1 MTEFNI
7 KPAGVE
13 GASSSSTPSEVQKP
27 NSTGANRESF
37 TDTLKEALEEVNDLQ
52 NRSTEEIERVLDGD
66 LKDVHSA
73 MLALQKA
80 DLSFQLM
87 LQVRNK
93 LVQAYRDI
101 MRMG

>member
-1 MTEFNI
+1 MSDIPI
-7 KPAGVE
+7 KPIGPAQGPGEVRKPDEAKGAGF
-13 GASSSSTPSEVQKP
+13 SE
-27 NSTGANRESF
+27 TLEEA
-37 TDTLKEALEEVNDLQ
+37 LKEVNELQ
-52 NRSTEEIERVLDGD
+52 NRSTEEIGQALDGD

-93 LVQAYRDI
+93 LVQAYRDV
-101 MRMG
+101 MRMQG

>member
-1 MTEFNI
+1 MTDVPI
-7 KPAGVE
+7 KPISGVE
-13 GASSSSTPSEVQKP
+13 ASQAAERVASPAAEGFSE
-27 NSTGANRESF
+27 
-37 TDTLKEALEEVNDLQ
+37 TLKEALEEVNELQ
-52 NRSTEEIERVLDGD
+52 NRSTEEIGQALEGD

-93 LVQAYRDI
+93 LVQAYKDV
-101 MRMG
+101 MRMQG

>member
-1 MTEFNI
+1 MAEFPVKPIGAIEPTEI
-7 KPAGVE
+7 ARP
-13 GASSSSTPSEVQKP
+13 SSTEKG
-27 NSTGANRESF
+27 GAGFSSALR
-37 TDTLKEALEEVNDLQ
+37 EALEEVNELQ
-52 NRSTEEIERVLDGD
+52 NQSTEEIGRALEGD

-93 LVQAYRDI
+93 LVQAYRDV
-101 MRMG
+101 MRMQG

>member
-1 MTEFNI
+1 MSDIPI
-7 KPAGVE
+7 KPVSGPLSREVQEPKPNE
-13 GASSSSTPSEVQKP
+13 GAGFASTLEE
-27 NSTGANRESF
+27 A
-37 TDTLKEALEEVNDLQ
+37 LKEVNALQ
-52 NRSTEEIERVLDGD
+52 NQSTEEIGRALQGD
-66 LKDVHSA
+66 LTDVHSA

-101 MRMG
+101 MRM

>member
-1 MTEFNI
+1 MSDIPI
-7 KPAGVE
+7 KPV
-13 GASSSSTPSEVQKP
+13 GAAE
-27 NSTGANRESF
+27 STGEVKPAPSGKSEGFSE
-37 TDTLKEALEEVNDLQ
+37 TLKEALEEVNELQ
-52 NRSTEEIERVLDGD
+52 NRSTEEIGRALEGD

-93 LVQAYRDI
+93 LVQAYRDV
-101 MRMG
+101 MRMQG

>member
-1 MTEFNI
+1 MSDIPI
-7 KPAGVE
+7 KPV
-13 GASSSSTPSEVQKP
+13 GAPQGLSEVRKLEAEKG
-27 NSTGANRESF
+27 TGFSE
-37 TDTLKEALEEVNDLQ
+37 TLEEALQEVNELQ
-52 NRSTEEIERVLDGD
+52 NRSTEEIGQALDGD

-93 LVQAYRDI
+93 LVQAYRDV
-101 MRMG
+101 MRMQG